1 MEVVQRMEED
11 TLSPSPRDEVEVN
24 KIKIS
29 TSQGCALQ
37 ENFSTPPKDRKQQSV
52 TNSVSSQLIDS
63 SEDIEMNAVAT
74 QDDVEAKNICNR
86 PNLPSEVLDVIYFL
100 NCIEKRLEGCKSQG
114 EMTSFHSVCR
124 PSISIG
130 EYVRRIAD
138 FARCN
143 PQVFI
148 LAIIYMDRIVRVDDT
163 LIINHLTIHRL
174 VLSAVV
180 VASKYLE
187 DRYHSNATFARIG
200 GTSGEEL
207 NLLEL
212 EFVFRL
218 KFELHVSTKCFESY
232 AKHVSEFRRNAP
244 SSQHTC

>member
-1 MEVVQRMEED
+1 M
-11 TLSPSPRDEVEVN
+11 T
-24 KIKIS
+24 KIS
-29 TSQGCALQ
+29 SSQGCALQ
-37 ENFSTPPKDRKQQSV
+37 ENFSTPPKDRKQQSL

-63 SEDIEMNAVAT
+63 EDTKMNHAAT
-74 QDDVEAKNICNR
+74 QDKMEAKKICNSS
-86 PNLPSEVLDVIYFL
+86 NLPSEVLDVIHFL
-100 NCIEKRLEGCKSQG
+100 NCIEKRLEGCKSRE

-124 PSISIG
+124 PSICIG

-143 PQVFI
+143 PRVFI
-148 LAIIYMDRIVRVDDT
+148 LAIIYMDRIVRIDDT
-163 LIINHLTIHRL
+163 LEINNLTIHRL
-174 VLSAVV
+174 VISAVV

-218 KFELHVSTKCFESY
+218 KFELHVSMSCFESY
-232 AKHVSEFRRNAP
+232 AAHISEFRRNSP
-244 SSQHTC
+244 SNQAY